1 VAENA
6 LAQLGVEAGGSESPR
21 RRVYE
26 WGDPKRTAQA
36 AAGMDGLEFVRAL
49 AAGVISPAP
58 IADTLGFELTEVE
71 PGRVVFE
78 LRPQEWHYNPIGGMH
93 GGVFATILDSATGCA
108 AHSLLPAGVRY
119 TSLDLSVKFLRGVT
133 VDTGVLRCEGTV
145 QHLGHRT
152 GLAFAELRGADG
164 RLYAH
169 ATSSLLILRD

>member
-1 VAENA
+1 VAEPA
-6 LAQLGVEAGGSESPR
+6 VIEETVACRDGVLVR
-21 RRVYE
+21 RREHE
-26 WGDPKRTAQA
+26 WGDPKRSARA
-36 AAGMDGLEFVRAL
+36 AAEMDGLAFVRAM
-49 AAGVISPAP
+49 AAGEIPAP
-58 IADTLGFELTEVE
+58 PILSTLGFELAEVE

-78 LRPQEWHYNPIGGMH
+78 LTPKEWHYNPIGGMH

-133 VDTGVLRCEGTV
+133 VETGLLRCEGTV

>member
-1 VAENA
+1 VAEHAVVEETVAGREN
-6 LAQLGVEAGGSESPR
+6 GVVR
-21 RRVYE
+21 RREYG
-26 WGDPKRTAQA
+26 WSDPKRTAEVA
-36 AAGMDGLEFVRAL
+36 NGMDGLEFVRAM
-49 AAGVISPAP
+49 AAGEISAP
-58 IADTLGFELTEVE
+58 PILRTLGFELTEVE

-78 LRPQEWHYNPIGGMH
+78 LRPQEWHYNPIGSMH

-133 VDTGVLRCEGTV
+133 VETGVLRCEGTV

-152 GLAFAELRGADG
+152 GLATAELRGADG